1 MLNYL
6 LLAGVAIGLGLLIG
20 KGTHLM
26 KITGVVGYIV
36 TGVLLGPDVL
46 GVLELSATEIETAT
60 NFALGFVA
68 FIIGGQLTLSLLRR
82 EGKPV
87 MAIILGE
94 SFGAFLVV
102 FAGVFLLTGR
112 LEEALLFAALAP
124 ASAPAGAVAVIHEY
138 RARGRLTDA
147 ILTVVGFDDGL
158 AIVIYAFAVAAAALL
173 ISSGSFSVSN
183 VLVTPL
189 VEIFGGIVL
198 GVAVGGAMAFVFRW
212 LHDREEVIAAALTAV
227 LVTAGAAMALE
238 LSLILACLALGMTVI
253 NLFPKDNKPVFGH
266 VQSVSLPVY
275 VVFFVIAGVKLHLGL
290 LATVGAVGLVYIVCR
305 IAGKMMGSFLSGHA
319 AGAPDTIR
327 DNIGFAILSQAGVAI
342 GLSLLAAH
350 RLAAVGEERLGMILV
365 TTIAATTVVFE
376 VVGPLSARYALH
388 RAGEL
393 GRQD

>member
-6 LLAGVAIGLGLLIG
+6 LLAGLAIGLGLLIG

-26 KITGVVGYIV
+26 KITGVVGYIL
-36 TGVLLGPDVL
+36 TGVLLGPDLL
-46 GVLELSATEIETAT
+46 GVLEFSAIEIETAT

-68 FIIGGQLTLSLLRR
+68 FIIGGQLTLSLLRQ

-102 FAGVFLLTGR
+102 LAGVYLLTRR
-112 LEEALLFAALAP
+112 LDEALLFAALAP

-138 RARGRLTDA
+138 RARGKLTDT

-158 AIVIYAFAVAAAALL
+158 AIFIYAFAIAIASLV
-173 ISSGSFSVSN
+173 ISSGAFSVSN

-189 VEIFGGIVL
+189 VEIFGGIIL
-198 GVAVGGAMAFVFRW
+198 GVAVGILFAFLFRR
-212 LHDREEVIAAALTAV
+212 LHDREEVIAASLTAI
-227 LVTAGAAMALE
+227 LVTAGAAVTLE
-238 LSLILACLALGMTVI
+238 VSLILACLALGMTVI
-253 NLFPKDNKPVFGH
+253 NLFPKDNKPVFSH

-275 VVFFVIAGVKLHLGL
+275 IVFFVIAGVKLHLDL
-290 LATVGAVGLVYIVCR
+290 LTTIGVVGVVYVACR
-305 IAGKMMGSFLSGHA
+305 IAGKMVGSYLSGYA
-319 AGAPDTIR
+319 ADAEQKIR

-350 RLAAVGEERLGMILV
+350 RLAAIGEEELGTIIV

-376 VVGPLSARYALH
+376 VIGPLAARFALQ
-388 RAGEL
+388 RAGEI